1 VGDLTGFYRLPKNP
15 TAELPVLSIG
25 QTCLFKVASKTSK
38 RAINLKLAQ
47 SDESIF
53 YSLKTRNQFDTYLPG
68 AQLNG
73 CLIEKVNKNGVQ
85 VSLPNQLF
93 AYVHS
98 NHIPVAKRSKKL
110 AETFTVGEKLTG
122 TIIFINPYS
131 KVIYLSM
138 LSHLVNSTKRSK
150 IASLFANNN
159 ESECLRLGQ
168 IVENA
173 QVSMHTFKGVYVRFK
188 GPDTK
193 QVFGFI
199 PKRHLVDE
207 NKEGEDN
214 DDDDDDED
222 EKGNKLKKKAKDTKN
237 MDQED
242 IEKLFPLNA
251 NLGARIFDFNL
262 IEDMILLS
270 SRPQVL
276 NAAYMTYDELSVG
289 QVIKCK
295 VKNVNATNG
304 GVSVEI
310 SEFLGGFI
318 PKIHTS
324 DIPLSEMLV
333 SKKLKIGS
341 EIKCRIVQLI
351 PSEKRCILTAKK
363 TLIKSKLDLISFY
376 DQLHTGLETYGVV
389 VAIKDFGLLL
399 SFLGDMKGILPRQ
412 EISKSISKEQDLT
425 QLYYMGQLIK
435 CTVKQFNKEKRTL
448 KLSLVMDSENQNNE
462 KVQKPKENA
471 SNGEQFEISY
481 EAGEMVETATILQV
495 NEENQYFRVKL
506 PRGNKNGIIYKNH
519 LSDLAHV
526 NEFLFEFYKRQ
537 MKLENLMIIHDSQA
551 NESVNLNKL
560 NEKKAK
566 ASCYYLTLKST
577 LIDYYTQ
584 NEMLKSFADLE
595 TSKWY
600 HGWIRN
606 VINSGVLIEI
616 PVNCVGFCSNLK
628 INYIDELKSSNLNNL
643 SVGQSI
649 LVKVNKLFE
658 NGGNVDKKRFLTS
671 IKTNFDLSQRSASDQ
686 AFMIEVFESFL
697 TNLERVYNLFDAPS
711 TANSN
716 GLNKNLNQSI
726 LEKISTSQN
735 NLKPGSV
742 VKAVVKSFNK
752 HSGQIECLFIDDL
765 NDADMNSNLNLTG
778 YAFAT
783 MPESSD
789 GAHDGANQYRQGAKL
804 DALILAFDSL
814 TKTFCLSVDKKTIKT
829 YKKNFDEGFKQQ
841 VVCKQDQSIK
851 AEILFVG
858 QWFCIVGLKA
868 HGLGRLA
875 FMPLFRNDF
884 TQLNRYMSTCEY
896 LTKSSSAHTKLDLIG
911 MLFYIY
917 FSNPKI
923 LIS

>member
-1 VGDLTGFYRLPKNP
+1 LGVGDLTGFYRLPKNS
-15 TAELPVLSIG
+15 TGEQLPPLSIG
-25 QTCLFKVASKTSK
+25 QTCLFKVANKTSK

-73 CLIEKVNKNGVQ
+73 CLIEKVSKNGVQ

-98 NHIPVAKRSKKL
+98 NHIPIAKRSKKL
-110 AETFTVGEKLTG
+110 SDSFTIGEKLTG

-131 KVIYLSM
+131 RVIYLSM

-150 IASLFANNN
+150 IAQLFAYNNS
-159 ESECLRLGQ
+159 SECLRLGQ
-168 IVENA
+168 LVEDA
-173 QVSMHTFKGVYVRFK
+173 QVSVHTFKGIYVRFN
-188 GPDTK
+188 GPDSK

-199 PKRHLVDE
+199 PKRHLVDA
-207 NKEGEDN
+207 NKDGEDN
-214 DDDDDDED
+214 EDEDDED
-222 EKGNKLKKKAKDTKN
+222 EKGNKLKKGTKDTKN
-237 MDQED
+237 MDLED
-242 IEKLFPLNA
+242 IERLYPLNTT
-251 NLGARIFDFNL
+251 LKARIFDFNL

-270 SRPQVL
+270 CRPQVL
-276 NAAYMTYDELSVG
+276 NAAFMTYDELSVG
-289 QVIKCK
+289 QIIKCK
-295 VKNVNATNG
+295 VKNINTTNG

-324 DIPLSEMLV
+324 DIPLSEALIN
-333 SKKLKIGS
+333 KKLKVGG
-341 EIKCRIVQLI
+341 EIKCRILQLV

-363 TLIKSKLDLISFY
+363 TLIKSKLDLISSY
-376 DQLHTGLETYGVV
+376 DQLHTGLQTYGVV
-389 VAIKDFGLLL
+389 VAIKDYGLLL
-399 SFLGDMKGILPRQ
+399 SFLGDMRGILPRH
-412 EISKSISKEQDLT
+412 EISKSITKEQDLNE
-425 QLYYMGQLIK
+425 LYYMGQLLK

-448 KLSLVMDSENQNNE
+448 KLSLLMDADENQSEKTQNSTGNGNE
-462 KVQKPKENA
+462 IELT
-471 SNGEQFEISY
+471 Y
-481 EAGEMVETATILQV
+481 EAGEMVESATILQV

-506 PRGNKNGIIYKNH
+506 PRGNKHGIIYKNH

-537 MKLENLMIIHDSQA
+537 MKLENLMVIHDSQT
-551 NESVNLNKL
+551 NEGTNLNKL

-577 LIDYYTQ
+577 LIGYYSQ
-584 NEMLKSFADLE
+584 NEMLKSFTDLE

-606 VINSGVLIEI
+606 VINNGVLIEI

-628 INYIDELKSSNLNNL
+628 INYINELKSSNLNNL

-658 NGGNVDKKRFLTS
+658 NGGGSDDKKRFLTS
-671 IKTNFDLSQRSASDQ
+671 IKTTFDLSQKNATDQ
-686 AFMIEVFESFL
+686 TFMVDMFESFQ
-697 TNLERVYNLFDAPS
+697 TNLERVYNLFDAQPS
-711 TANSN
+711 TNSN
-716 GLNKNLNQSI
+716 GINQNLNQSL
-726 LEKISTSQN
+726 LEKISKSQSN
-735 NLKPGSV
+735 FRPGSV

-765 NDADMNSNLNLTG
+765 NEADMNSNLNLTG

-783 MPESSD
+783 TPESD
-789 GAHDGANQYRQGAKL
+789 GVHNGTSQYRQGAKL
-804 DALILAFDSL
+804 DALVLAFDSL
-814 TKTFCLSVDKKTIKT
+814 TKTFCLSVDKKIIKT
-829 YKKNFDEGFKQQ
+829 YKKNFDETFRKQI
-841 VVCKQDQSIK
+841 VCKQDQSIK
-851 AEILFVG
+851 AEVLFVG

-875 FMPLFRNDF
+875 FMPLFKNDF
-884 TQLNRYMSTCEY
+884 TQINRYMSTCEY
-896 LTKSSSAHTKLDLIG
+896 LNKSNAAQTKLDLIG
-911 MLFYIY
+911 LF
-917 FSNPKI
+917 F
-923 LIS
+923 